1 MADLFRTERI
11 PSTYNWAFS
20 PAGQHMELGIAE
32 MNLFIMLSAL
42 GLSHS
47 IFGERLLPVGTLY
60 DPFIERGL
68 DALNHACYQD
78 ARFMLV
84 ATPAGV
90 TLAPEGGA
98 HQSIATPLIGIA
110 QDGLASFEPA
120 FVDELA
126 VMMRWGFE
134 HMQRSGETP
143 AGDSTLLRDDNGGST
158 YLRLSTRTIDQPMRQ
173 MTAQLEQDIVSGAYW
188 MRKPGPA
195 VR

>member
-1 MADLFRTERI
+1 MHEIARSDTSFASRVVTTSPDVTVSTNLGAWVNRRGLFSRETMADLFKTERI

-47 IFGERLLPVGTLY
+47 ISGERLLPVGTLY

-90 TLAPEGGA
+90 TLAPEGA
-98 HQSIATPLIGIA
+98 
-110 QDGLASFEPA
+110 
-120 FVDELA
+120 
-126 VMMRWGFE
+126 
-134 HMQRSGETP
+134 
-143 AGDSTLLRDDNGGST
+143 
-158 YLRLSTRTIDQPMRQ
+158 RTSPSPR
-173 MTAQLEQDIVSGAYW
+173 
-188 MRKPGPA
+188 R
-195 VR
+195 